1 MFADYVSQCGQQVSN
16 SGLDIRKVLVIEGGA
31 DSGPVPGS
39 GRCGR
44 GKRVVTDTASDE
56 DDDTDVEDYS
66 HLEEDDT
73 MKVLSLIHI

>member
-31 DSGPVPGS
+31 DSGPGPGS
-39 GRCGR
+39 SRRGR

-56 DDDTDVEDYS
+56 DEDDDSDVEDYS
-66 HLEEDDT
+66 HLEEDDP
-73 MKVLSLIHI
+73 MKVRCL